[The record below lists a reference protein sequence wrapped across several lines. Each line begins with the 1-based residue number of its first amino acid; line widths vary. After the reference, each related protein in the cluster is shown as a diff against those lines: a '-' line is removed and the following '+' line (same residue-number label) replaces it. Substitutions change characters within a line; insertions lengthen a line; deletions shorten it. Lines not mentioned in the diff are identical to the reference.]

1 MSLILWLS
9 FLLLSPSSIR
19 SFRRNNPRSSKSD
32 AVVIDVVIFVPLQAI
47 LVLSLILKL
56 PSVSPI
62 HKLPSDLHP
71 SNNRLFRNKDL
82 SLQGISDTQISG
94 QIEEAETLLEVVT
107 SLLSLSNVEIL
118 ANADFSIAT
127 LLESS
132 RIKIQ
137 SSILDFGR
145 EFTQFVA
152 DRGRM
157 TLIDIVINARPD
169 PGSDGL
175 VHADTHLTMA
185 KCVPQ
190 NVFVG
195 LSPIFGPC
203 SSSVEISLS
212 IFANIDHA
220 VPLPYSPSP
229 PVLQPS
235 SITSLKAHS
244 TILTSSTMVNVFN
257 DIFATITNAPILGEV
272 VAFPRCPM
280 RITDYQ
286 MRYALN

>member
-1 MSLILWLS
+1 MDHRDTHRVVDGN
-9 FLLLSPSSIR
+9 LLHVEPV
-19 SFRRNNPRSSKSD
+19 KS
-32 AVVIDVVIFVPLQAI
+32 VFVPL
-47 LVLSLILKL
+47 LS
-56 PSVSPI
+56 
-62 HKLPSDLHP
+62 
-71 SNNRLFRNKDL
+71 
-82 SLQGISDTQISG
+82 QIGRQHSC
-94 QIEEAETLLEVVT
+94 QIITHQDSEFYPGLW
-107 SLLSLSNVEIL
+107 
-118 ANADFSIAT
+118 
-127 LLESS
+127 
-132 RIKIQ
+132 
-137 SSILDFGR
+137 R

-157 TLIDIVINARPD
+157 TLIDIIINARPD

>member
-1 MSLILWLS
+1 
-9 FLLLSPSSIR
+9 
-19 SFRRNNPRSSKSD
+19 
-32 AVVIDVVIFVPLQAI
+32 
-47 LVLSLILKL
+47 
-56 PSVSPI
+56 
-62 HKLPSDLHP
+62 
-71 SNNRLFRNKDL
+71 
-82 SLQGISDTQISG
+82 
-94 QIEEAETLLEVVT
+94 
-107 SLLSLSNVEIL
+107 
-118 ANADFSIAT
+118 
-127 LLESS
+127 
-132 RIKIQ
+132 
-137 SSILDFGR
+137 
-145 EFTQFVA
+145 
-152 DRGRM
+152 M
-157 TLIDIVINARPD
+157 TLIDIIINARPD

-272 VAFPRCPM
+272 VAFPRCPGANN
-280 RITDYQ
+280 RLSNAICSQLTPKN
-286 MRYALN
+286 LK